1 MKINVINKKSEV
13 QNKYYF
19 IINQYYLYKM
29 QKVHKTTLKCKIFI
43 FSYILYARIC
53 TLYKK
58 RRQNILK

>member
-29 QKVHKTTLKCKIFI
+29 QKVHKITLKCKI
-43 FSYILYARIC
+43 YIVIV
-53 TLYKK
+53 
-58 RRQNILK
+58 